1 MNVSMN
7 FEFEKRISEV
17 EYYFFCLRQLYTFN
31 EQKQS
36 ETLKKKMKNDVYDFQ
51 DFLVILK
58 ANSFIVLYNLVE
70 ASVKN
75 FIIGIY
81 DEVAMQ
87 NLSYNDICDKLKKMW
102 IDVYYND
109 LSHTTTNYSQHKE
122 KAKKMIEFIIVE
134 NKVDFGDEVKLSGN
148 ADLQQIKKMFDKHG
162 MNIDS
167 SVIQNAGE
175 GLLEVK
181 NKRNHIAH
189 GNISFI
195 EGGRDSSITD
205 LNQYKDEIIR
215 FLNALNK
222 EVSEYIDNQ
231 KYLC

>member
-122 KAKKMIEFIIVE
+122 KAKKMIEFIIAE

-215 FLNALNK
+215 FLNAINK

>member
-87 NLSYNDICDKLKKMW
+87 NLSYNDICDKLKKC
-102 IDVYYND
+102 
-109 LSHTTTNYSQHKE
+109 
-122 KAKKMIEFIIVE
+122 
-134 NKVDFGDEVKLSGN
+134 G
-148 ADLQQIKKMFDKHG
+148 
-162 MNIDS
+162 
-167 SVIQNAGE
+167 
-175 GLLEVK
+175 
-181 NKRNHIAH
+181 
-189 GNISFI
+189 
-195 EGGRDSSITD
+195 
-205 LNQYKDEIIR
+205 
-215 FLNALNK
+215 
-222 EVSEYIDNQ
+222 
-231 KYLC
+231 